1 MKTTWKVHY
10 ETEVITSNTVIKP
23 KSFSSIVF
31 RNVGDTDVTILNN
44 IPIKGHVTGSN
55 YYDEYFFI
63 NRPGEIID
71 NDMPVQFSTLV
82 TTKQLLTTKVFYE
95 ENIIAEPKKDDK
107 KSSDNTVKAD
117 FIDYSN
123 KDFPIKK

>member
-10 ETEVITSNTVIKP
+10 ETEVISANTVIKP
-23 KSFSSIVF
+23 KDFSSIVF
-31 RNVGDTDVTILNN
+31 RNIGDTDVTILNN
-44 IPIKGHVTGSN
+44 IPIKGHVTGAA

-71 NDMPVQFSTLV
+71 NDIPVQFATLV

-95 ENIIAEPKKDDK
+95 ENIIADVAKEKKK
-107 KSSDNTVKAD
+107 VNQERTD
-117 FIDYSN
+117 FIDYSDKN
-123 KDFPIKK
+123 FPIK